1 MKLESTVWITIFNE
15 RSFRSF
21 WIQIFNFYII
31 NQLFKSHWLRFV
43 ISALNELIIGLITY
57 FMTVLMCE
65 LSSRVLSI
73 FGWNERDC
81 DRSA

>member
-1 MKLESTVWITIFNE
+1 MKDNFDHFEAVSFNKK
-15 RSFRSF
+15 
-21 WIQIFNFYII
+21 FNLYLL

-43 ISALNELIIGLITY
+43 ISELNELILGLITY
-57 FMTVLMCE
+57 FMTVLMCK
-65 LSSRVLSI
+65 LSSIMLSI